1 MKFTKLHG
9 LGNDYVCV
17 NCFEEE
23 ICEPEK
29 LAADI
34 CRRRFGIG
42 ADGLILIKPSLRADF
57 YMEMY
62 NSDGSRGAMCGNGIR
77 CLAKFVYDRGMTK
90 GKRNIVVE
98 TDSGFRRL
106 YLHLDGGK
114 VSEVT
119 VDMGVPE
126 LCTGHGNIS
135 LLNYR
140 RIVKRNMAYRNYR
153 GCSGDAPFDL
163 RERPYNKQQDIIQL
177 EKKIV
182 LGDIDL
188 NVINVSVGNPH
199 AVILCDDFEDIDV
212 RRLGSLIEK
221 HKDYPER
228 TNVEFACVKD
238 TGCIDVKVWE
248 RGAGETLACGTGA
261 CAACTAAIAAGK
273 TGNAVRVSLPGGE
286 LSVSFNGANGHM
298 ILRGPVAEIYRGE
311 W

>member
-29 LAADI
+29 LASDI
-34 CRRRFGIG
+34 CRRRFGVG
-42 ADGLILIKPSLRADF
+42 ADGLILIKPSSRADF

-77 CLAKFVYDRGMTK
+77 CLAKFVHDRGMTN

-98 TDSGFRRL
+98 TDSGLRRL
-106 YLHLDGGK
+106 FLHLEDGR

-119 VDMGVPE
+119 VDMGIPE
-126 LCTGHGNIS
+126 LCTSHGHIS

-140 RIVKRNMAYRNYR
+140 RYIKRKMAYRNYR
-153 GCSGDAPFDL
+153 GCSGDTLSDIHDKSCN
-163 RERPYNKQQDIIQL
+163 RQQNALQL
-177 EKKIV
+177 EKLLMLEDMNV
-182 LGDIDL
+182 

-199 AVILCDDFEDIDV
+199 AVILCDDFDSIDV
-212 RRLGSLIEK
+212 RKFGSLIES
-221 HKDYPER
+221 HEDYPDR
-228 TNVEFACVKD
+228 TNVEFVCVRD
-238 TGCIDVKVWE
+238 SRQIEVKVWE

-273 TGNAVRVSLPGGE
+273 TGNSVTVKLPGGE
-286 LSVSFNGANGHM
+286 LQISFNMSNGHL
-298 ILRGPVAEIYRGE
+298 ILRGPVEEIYRGE
-311 W
+311 I